1 MEKERYRFFETAI
14 QDTKYQNTDVPQSL
28 MDKTLC
34 CIRLNEQDARI
45 KELYEKLAKCEKDK
59 QMWQDMYKDADRI
72 NKNICETDIYPLQE
86 ENQQLKQQLSLKME
100 ELHIAYCGIE
110 NVKTKN
116 GNLKE
121 EIKQLKQSQ
130 KQLAIEELERVQ
142 VQCQF
147 DITFAD
153 YEQEQRLYDYINNQ
167 IKSLKGEE

>member
-1 MEKERYRFFETAI
+1 MEKERYRFFETVI
-14 QDTKYQNTDVPQSL
+14 QDTQYQNTDVPQSL

-116 GNLKE
+116 GNLKD

-167 IKSLKGEE
+167 IKSLKGEK